1 MTTGFGIIGCGMI
14 SKFHARALGAI
25 DGARLAGVFD
35 PNPEAMARAAQAY
48 GVRAFASM
56 EAILACPEIDAVCVL
71 TPNGLHA
78 PIALQALAAG
88 KHVVVEKPMAIT
100 LEDADKLVA
109 ASEAAGLKVCVIS
122 QLRFSPA
129 VQAVKRALEEGYFG
143 RIVSASLSM
152 KYYREASYYNA
163 SGWRGTWAMDGGGAL
178 MNQGIH
184 GVDLLQYLAGPVR
197 RLSAVCKTQTRPI
210 ETEDSAAAILE
221 FENGAVGTLEAS
233 TTCYPGYPRRLEICG
248 DRGGVTL
255 EEEDILKWDLPCP
268 KPDLAAHLS
277 AASSDPSAIDARGH
291 ERQLRNMVAAIQTG
305 EKLLV
310 DAREGRK
317 PVKIILSVYE
327 SAKTHSPVTLTE
339 E

>member
-1 MTTGFGIIGCGMI
+1 MITGFGIIGCGMI
-14 SKFHARALGAI
+14 SGFHARALAAI
-25 DGARLAGVFD
+25 DGARLVGVYD
-35 PNPEAMARAAQAY
+35 PNSASMARAAEAY
-48 GVRAFASM
+48 GVGTFDSM
-56 EAILACPEIDAVCVL
+56 EAMLACPEIDAVCVL

-78 PIALQALAAG
+78 PIALQALAAK

-100 LEDADKLVA
+100 LEDADRLVA
-109 ASEAAGLKVCVIS
+109 ASEAARLQLCVIS

-129 VQAVKRALEEGYFG
+129 VQAVKRALEAGAFG
-143 RIVSASLSM
+143 KIVSASLSM
-152 KYYREASYYNA
+152 KYYRDASYYTG

-197 RLSAVCKTQTRPI
+197 RVHAVCKTQTRPI

-221 FENGAVGTLEAS
+221 FASGAVGTLEAS
-233 TTCYPGYPRRLEICG
+233 TTCAPGYPRRLEICG

-255 EEEDILKWDLPCP
+255 EEEDILRWDLPIP
-268 KPDLAAHLS
+268 KPDLTAHS
-277 AASSDPSAIDARGH
+277 GAASSDPSAIDARGH
-291 ERQLRNMVAAIQTG
+291 ERQLRNMVAAIQSG
-305 EKLLV
+305 EQLLV

-317 PVKIILSVYE
+317 PVRIILSVYE
-327 SAKTHSPVTLTE
+327 SARTHSTVTLRE

>member
-1 MTTGFGIIGCGMI
+1 MITGFGIIGCGMI
-14 SKFHARALGAI
+14 SKFHAQALAAI

-35 PNPEAMARAAQAY
+35 PTPASMARAARDY
-48 GVRAFASM
+48 GVRAFESM
-56 EAILACPEIDAVCVL
+56 EAMLSCPEIDAVCVL

-100 LEDADKLVA
+100 MEDADRLVA
-109 ASEAAGLKVCVIS
+109 ASEAAGLQFCVIS

-129 VQAVKRALEEGYFG
+129 VQAVKRAVEAGELG

-152 KYYREASYYNA
+152 KYYRDDSYYVN
-163 SGWRGTWAMDGGGAL
+163 SGWHGTWAMDGGGAL

-210 ETEDSAAAILE
+210 ETEDSAVAILE
-221 FENGAVGTLEAS
+221 FESGAVGTLEAS
-233 TTCYPGYPRRLEICG
+233 TACRPGYPRRLEICG

-255 EEEDILKWDLPCP
+255 EEEDILRWDLPCP
-268 KPDLAAHLS
+268 KPDLTAHAG
-277 AASSDPSAIDARGH
+277 AASSDPTAIDARGH
-291 ERQLRNMVAAIQTG
+291 ERQLRNMVSAIQSG
-305 EKLLV
+305 ERLLV

-317 PVKIILSVYE
+317 PVQIILSVYE
-327 SAKTHSPVTLTE
+327 SAKTHSPVTLSQE
-339 E
+339 